1 MNILD
6 EIIMN
11 DNINT
16 LQLPDKPTDYEQK
29 LAQARTLLN
38 GGAYC
43 KDVHALVPNYSQHAI
58 RNIVNG
64 RGRNELVLTA
74 LLIVVG
80 KRAKKAQLEQLRLQ
94 KAARQAGVLAGL
106 KNICS

>member
-1 MNILD
+1 
-6 EIIMN
+6 MN
-11 DNINT
+11 DDINNSQPLET
-16 LQLPDKPTDYEQK
+16 PGDYGQK
-29 LAQARTLLN
+29 LAQARALLN

-43 KDVHALVPNYSQHAI
+43 KDVHALVPSYSQHAI

-80 KRAKKAQLEQLRLQ
+80 KRVKKAQTEQLRLQ
-94 KAARQAGVLAGL
+94 KAARRAGVFALL